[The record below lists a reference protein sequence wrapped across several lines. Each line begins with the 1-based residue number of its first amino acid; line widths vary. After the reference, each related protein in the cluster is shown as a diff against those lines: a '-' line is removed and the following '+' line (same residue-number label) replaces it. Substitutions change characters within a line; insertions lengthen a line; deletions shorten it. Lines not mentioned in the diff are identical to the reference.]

1 MKNEMS
7 LMKPVEDTKGS
18 LTLDLITNIS
28 GVIGEAIIGD
38 PTGIAAAVLPR
49 IINEVIHRI
58 IFPLTSPSES
68 KRLYQWGKQ
77 AAIGIA
83 QRLIAG
89 EEFRKDG
96 FFEETPTNRSNFEEV
111 VESTL
116 KMVIDA
122 TEEPKVKLMAYLTE
136 NVHLNEDLD
145 MNTYRQILKDLE
157 DLSYRQL
164 CIIRLISLGDQ
175 NVYIDPI
182 DGREQVPQNRQTS
195 FYSIGRDFESLM
207 DNRYIT
213 AGSIPRYSEIGE
225 PFLRSPGS
233 GSLQG
238 STKRLDRFVNLN
250 QIPDED
256 IEKAFSIW
264 NVKVKKGESNP

>member
-83 QRLIAG
+83 QRLKDG

-96 FFEETPTNRSNFEEV
+96 FVEEPATNNPNWEEV
-111 VESTL
+111 IESTL
-116 KMVIDA
+116 KKVMDA
-122 TEEPKVKLMAYLTE
+122 TEQPKIKFMANLTE
-136 NVHLNEDLD
+136 NVHFDEDLD
-145 MNTYRQILKDLE
+145 MDTYRQILKDLDE
-157 DLSYRQL
+157 LTYRQL
-164 CIIRLISLGDQ
+164 CIIRLCTAYGFLDHSLKEDCATIQSQLKG
-175 NVYIDPI
+175 VS
-182 DGREQVPQNRQTS
+182 DGE
-195 FYSIGRDFESLM
+195 
-207 DNRYIT
+207 
-213 AGSIPRYSEIGE
+213 
-225 PFLRSPGS
+225 
-233 GSLQG
+233 
-238 STKRLDRFVNLN
+238 TKK
-250 QIPDED
+250 IHP
-256 IEKAFSIW
+256 
-264 NVKVKKGESNP
+264 

>member
-1 MKNEMS
+1 MNF
-7 LMKPVEDTKGS
+7 LKPVEEDAKDS
-18 LTLDLITNIS
+18 LTLDLITNMS
-28 GVIGEAIIGD
+28 GVIGAAIIGD
-38 PTGIAAAVLPR
+38 PTGMAAAVIPR

-77 AAIGIA
+77 TAEGIA
-83 QRLIAG
+83 QRVNNS

-116 KMVIDA
+116 KKVIDT
-122 TEEPKVKLMAYLTE
+122 TEEPKVKFMRYLTE
-136 NVHLNEDLD
+136 NFHFDEDLD
-145 MNTYRQILKDLE
+145 MATYRQILKDLE

-164 CIIRLISLGDQ
+164 CIIRLISLGHQ
-175 NVYIDPI
+175 KVGIDPI
-182 DGREQVPQNRQTS
+182 NEIEQVPQNKQTR
-195 FYSIGRDFESLM
+195 FYSIGRDFENLM
-207 DNRYIT
+207 DNHYIIS
-213 AGSIPRYSEIGE
+213 ASIPRYSEIGD

-233 GSLQG
+233 GSLPG

-250 QIPDED
+250 QIPDAD
-256 IEKAFSIW
+256 IEKTFSLW
-264 NVKVKKGESNP
+264 NVKVKKEEGEL